1 MTDNRNSDP
10 DRRRSAFVIRGGSGI
25 FVGLFLLALGVVLL
39 LDQQGVVS
47 AHRVFQ
53 YFWPALLIFF
63 GLENLTCRSG
73 SSKILGGAMLVIGV
87 LMILGNLGYIPFHI
101 GFATIWP
108 LLLIVVGLV
117 LLAKRIVG
125 KRIIGIGMYTRDS
138 LGGAFDRTGESFSG
152 NAVEASFDYL
162 AVFSGVKQ
170 RILTKNFKGGKIV
183 AALGGF
189 ELDMRQAG
197 IEGDSAVIQVTA
209 FMGGGSIRVPENWTV
224 DFQGTPFLGGLVD
237 EREHLPP
244 VDSEPAKRLIIRGLV
259 CMGGVVI
266 KS

>member
-1 MTDNRNSDP
+1 VTDNRNSDP

-138 LGGAFDRTGESFSG
+138 LGGAF
-152 NAVEASFDYL
+152 
-162 AVFSGVKQ
+162 SGVKQ